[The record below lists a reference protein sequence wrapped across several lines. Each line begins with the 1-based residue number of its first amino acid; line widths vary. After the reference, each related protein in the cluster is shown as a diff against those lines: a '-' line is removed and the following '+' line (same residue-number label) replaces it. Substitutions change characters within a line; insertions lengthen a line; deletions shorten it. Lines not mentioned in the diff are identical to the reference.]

1 MTARRL
7 LCAAALWLGLF
18 AFAPAAR
25 AGVVAGKLE
34 LPTELGPAPLLG
46 RAFVPR
52 LANPLAPTPG
62 LDPVPHLV
70 VVLVPADGAVA
81 PKPTT
86 ITWELRGESFAR
98 PLVAARLGDTLE
110 IRNGG
115 RGAPRF
121 VAHGQPQLLPK
132 KPLNPSDRLAVTPTQ
147 AGLLDLIDQA
157 TPHLR
162 GRALIL
168 PAGYYAYPDA
178 NRRFEFPDV
187 PAGDYT
193 LRVFYAPRNLAAAD
207 ATPTAAGW
215 IDRPDDKLTVG
226 AKRTD
231 LTLKLPPALP
241 VKP

>member
-147 AGLLDLIDQA
+147 AGAPRSDRSSDA
-157 TPHLR
+157 PPAR
-162 GRALIL
+162 PGAD
-168 PAGYYAYPDA
+168 PAGRLLRLS
-178 NRRFEFPDV
+178 RRQPPVRV
-187 PAGDYT
+187 PRRAG
-193 LRVFYAPRNLAAAD
+193 
-207 ATPTAAGW
+207 G
-215 IDRPDDKLTVG
+215 
-226 AKRTD
+226 
-231 LTLKLPPALP
+231 
-241 VKP
+241 